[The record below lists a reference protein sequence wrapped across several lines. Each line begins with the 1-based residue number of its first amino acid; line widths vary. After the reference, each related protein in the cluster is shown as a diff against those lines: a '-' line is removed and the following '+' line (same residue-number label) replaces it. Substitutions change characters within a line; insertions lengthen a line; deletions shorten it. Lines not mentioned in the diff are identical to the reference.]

1 MHDMICGSFL
11 LRFLLQNPSNPLCSS
26 LLPLWMRRCSL
37 RWCLYLKAFPH
48 WLHLNFLFSRP
59 GSDME
64 FWKRRA
70 VMSMLC
76 FCMCVVSNARV
87 WCQHLAVEGQVSL
100 HMSAVRCTVS
110 TQRTSAVSSIPVL
123 TELHVFLQRRVAP
136 VRPLDGRLGV

>member
-1 MHDMICGSFL
+1 MHNIIWGKIWQAFL
-11 LRFLLQNPSNPLCSS
+11 GEILLQNHLNPLSLKWRSS

-48 WLHLNFLFSRP
+48 WLHLNFLFSGP

-76 FCMCVVSNARV
+76 FCMCVVSYARV

-100 HMSAVRCTVS
+100 HLIAVRRTES

-123 TELHVFLQRRVAP
+123 TELHVFL
-136 VRPLDGRLGV
+136 